1 MGVTQL
7 KRKSRKNRAIANNKI
22 SAIKILTLKPNIKKV
37 TVEELL
43 EEAAK

>member
-7 KRKSRKNRAIANNKI
+7 KRKSRKNRAVANNKI
-22 SAIKILTLKPNIKKV
+22 AAIKILTQRPEIKKV
-37 TVEELL
+37 TVEELK